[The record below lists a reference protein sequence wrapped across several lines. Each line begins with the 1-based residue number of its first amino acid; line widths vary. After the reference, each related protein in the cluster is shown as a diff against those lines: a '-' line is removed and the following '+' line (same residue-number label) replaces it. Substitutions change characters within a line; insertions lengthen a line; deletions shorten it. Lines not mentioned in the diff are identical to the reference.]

1 MITSDWVHLIDAP
14 LPPDQYRNCGTKE
27 TVMTQEL
34 AELRTSIL
42 SGRYDEALM
51 LVDELEEMSKKA
63 ILQKIESFLVR
74 MLIHLIKNQVEQRL
88 TNSWAASIRDSVLK
102 IQGLNLKDNKTAYYI
117 KQEEWTDNLERAF
130 KDAIYEASV
139 EVSNGIYK
147 PRQLR
152 EIVDKTQIM
161 NAANQL
167 ISLTYSHSDDSLRD
181 VIDEEFTQLPGG
193 EDWIWNYWV
202 CYLSIAYQI
211 APVLPQD
218 ATSSYEE
225 LYNMLVAKEP
235 EPERKFNLQ
244 FLTPTALTVDGV
256 RLPLPLPQS
265 LFRSWLERWNHF
277 GPVYL
282 GGDELLG
289 YLTGARTLKGPA
301 TGTKPAQ
308 AG

>member
-1 MITSDWVHLIDAP
+1 
-14 LPPDQYRNCGTKE
+14 
-27 TVMTQEL
+27 MTQEL

-63 ILQKIESFLVR
+63 ILQKIYSFLVR

-102 IQGLNLKDNKTAYYI
+102 IQGLNLKDNKTSYYI

-193 EDWIWNYWV
+193 EDWI
-202 CYLSIAYQI
+202 
-211 APVLPQD
+211 
-218 ATSSYEE
+218 
-225 LYNMLVAKEP
+225 
-235 EPERKFNLQ
+235 
-244 FLTPTALTVDGV
+244 
-256 RLPLPLPQS
+256 
-265 LFRSWLERWNHF
+265 
-277 GPVYL
+277 
-282 GGDELLG
+282 
-289 YLTGARTLKGPA
+289 
-301 TGTKPAQ
+301 
-308 AG
+308 

>member
-1 MITSDWVHLIDAP
+1 MFFQDGITDRHKTGAE
-14 LPPDQYRNCGTKE
+14 LPPDQDRNCGTRE

-74 MLIHLIKNQVEQRL
+74 MLMHLIKNKVEQRL

-102 IQGLNLKDNKTAYYI
+102 IQGLNLKDNKTSYYI

-147 PRQLR
+147 PRKLR
-152 EIVDKTQIM
+152 EIVDKTQVLKV
-161 NAANQL
+161 ANQL

-193 EDWIWNYWV
+193 EDWI
-202 CYLSIAYQI
+202 
-211 APVLPQD
+211 
-218 ATSSYEE
+218 
-225 LYNMLVAKEP
+225 
-235 EPERKFNLQ
+235 
-244 FLTPTALTVDGV
+244 
-256 RLPLPLPQS
+256 
-265 LFRSWLERWNHF
+265 
-277 GPVYL
+277 
-282 GGDELLG
+282 
-289 YLTGARTLKGPA
+289 
-301 TGTKPAQ
+301 
-308 AG
+308 